1 MNFRPY
7 MSYSKK
13 TYSSRSKS
21 TGAKTSKPKSRSPKK
36 RGKKS
41 RRTIRIS
48 IPIAIALAIAVVFL
62 VFHPILGN
70 KEIEKAEPDDNGKT
84 AVGAMIPRGN
94 YKYGFDVSHY
104 NEDGIVWKDVR
115 ILVDR
120 KNRTIKSLKNSKDVI
135 PVSFVVIKATEG
147 TAYPDSKFKK
157 FWDEAGQTDIQRG
170 AYHFF
175 RSGRDPEQQANF
187 FISVVGK
194 LRDSDLP
201 PILDLETRHKGCS
214 KATLNERALTW
225 LRLVGRHY
233 GRKPIVYTSTD
244 FVNLYLS
251 PEITENYQIWIS
263 DFRDQQPVINNWY
276 VWQFTDKAVVYGV
289 PGYVDLNVMKIN

>member
-1 MNFRPY
+1 
-7 MSYSKK
+7 MSYNKRK
-13 TYSSRSKS
+13 YSARHKS
-21 TGAKTSKPKSRSPKK
+21 TGAKTSKSKSRLPKK
-36 RGKKS
+36 RGKNS
-41 RRTIRIS
+41 CRTIRIS
-48 IPIAIALAIAVVFL
+48 IPIAIAVAVAIVFL
-62 VFHPILGN
+62 VIHPILGN
-70 KEIEKAEPDDNGKT
+70 KEIDKAEPDDNGKT
-84 AVGAMIPRGN
+84 AIGAMIPRGN

-147 TAYPDSKFKK
+147 TAYPDSKFKR

-194 LRDSDLP
+194 LRNSDLP

-244 FVNLYLS
+244 FVNLYLT

-263 DFRDQQPVINNWY
+263 DFRDRQPVINNWY

-289 PGYVDLNVMKIN
+289 PGYVDLNVMKID

>member
-1 MNFRPY
+1 MP
-7 MSYSKK
+7 YSKK
-13 TYSSRSKS
+13 IRLSRSKS
-21 TGAKTSKPKSRSPKK
+21 TGSKPKKPKSRMSKNK
-36 RGKKS
+36 GNHA
-41 RRTIRIS
+41 RRSIRIS
-48 IPIAIALAIAVVFL
+48 IPIAIGLAAAILFL
-62 VFHPILGN
+62 IFGPIFGN
-70 KEIEKAEPDDNGKT
+70 REIEKAEPNDNGKG
-84 AVGAMIPRGN
+84 AVGSVIPRGN

-120 KNRTIKSLKNSKDVI
+120 KNRTTKSIKNSKDVI
-135 PVSFVVIKATEG
+135 PVSFVVMKATEG

-157 FWDEAGQTDIQRG
+157 FWEEAGQTDIQRG

-187 FISVVGK
+187 FIGTVGK

-201 PILDLETRHKGCS
+201 PILDLETRYKGCS
-214 KATLNERALTW
+214 KAMLNERALTW

-289 PGYVDLNVMKIN
+289 PGYVDLNVMKISR